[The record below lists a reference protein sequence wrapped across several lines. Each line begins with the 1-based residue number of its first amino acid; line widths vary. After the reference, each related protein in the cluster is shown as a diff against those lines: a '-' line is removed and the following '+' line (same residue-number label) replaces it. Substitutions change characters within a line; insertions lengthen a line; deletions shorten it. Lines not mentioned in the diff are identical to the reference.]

1 MVLTFIAKKKRM
13 KKIIAC
19 ERMAMSA
26 WQIRT
31 PKPNPIME
39 IIQQISQ
46 HKGSWAVWIM
56 DRKKQSMDLDNLQLL
71 EAREDFYYNEE
82 LLEHDNIGEQ

>member
-1 MVLTFIAKKKRM
+1 
-13 KKIIAC
+13 
-19 ERMAMSA
+19 
-26 WQIRT
+26 
-31 PKPNPIME
+31 
-39 IIQQISQ
+39 
-46 HKGSWAVWIM
+46 M